1 MRSSRSS
8 PNAIHETKVA
18 DAAAIGQNAIRL
30 ARPALASASLMF
42 TDTPG
47 GPNNAKAER
56 AMLDRVQALGL
67 EMIEVHA
74 VAHAVDPLFD
84 ALQRAKGEIALI
96 LTGSAT
102 SDIDD
107 VAPQAVR
114 HAGGQVDRFGM
125 PVDPGNLLFLGTLG
139 TRPVI
144 DLPGCARA
152 PALNGADWVLSRVA
166 CEIPVT
172 SADIAGVGLGD
183 LLRKSRPGT
192 AAHRTAFCETMNA
205 AAQR

>member
-1 MRSSRSS
+1 
-8 PNAIHETKVA
+8 
-18 DAAAIGQNAIRL
+18 
-30 ARPALASASLMF
+30 MF

-67 EMIEVHA
+67 EMIEVYA

-125 PVDPGNLLFLGTLG
+125 PVDPGNLLFLGTLS

-144 DLPGCARA
+144 GLPGCART